1 MSDFTG
7 AGGAAYMS
15 NRMNWETPQELFDQ
29 LDAEFHFTLDA
40 ASSDANHKC
49 PKYFTAENSAF
60 NHEWGGGDGI
70 LQSSIRQG
78 NRGMGA
84 QMQRRSQPQR
94 HPRRHAPAR
103 PHRYT
108 LVPTIHSQPCGGQVP
123 QRPTPVRDERHTGR
137 PGAIPQHDRRNA
149 HRRKMKEGEE

>member
-60 NHEWGGGDGI
+60 NHEWWGETVFCNPPYGKAIAEWVRKCSAEASRKDTI
-70 LQSSIRQG
+70 VVMLL
-78 NRGMGA
+78 
-84 QMQRRSQPQR
+84 
-94 HPRRHAPAR
+94 PAR
-103 PHRYT
+103 TDTRWFQQFILNRAEVRFLKGRLRFETNGIP
-108 LVPTIHSQPCGGQVP
+108 GGPAPFPSMIVVM
-123 QRPTPVRDERHTGR
+123 RTGER
-137 PGAIPQHDRRNA
+137 
-149 HRRKMKEGEE
+149 